1 MRAPASSPS
10 LSKNNP
16 TTSFLDGL
24 HSAGF
29 TTNDELTNLY
39 TSYRAECPE
48 VGMFKADWSLP
59 EPTQDKYRG
68 LLVCP
73 WCNRFRYDLQ
83 GVILSKL
90 FRL

>member
-1 MRAPASSPS
+1 M
-10 LSKNNP
+10 
-16 TTSFLDGL
+16 
-24 HSAGF
+24 
-29 TTNDELTNLY
+29 NDELTNLY
-39 TSYRAECPE
+39 TSYRAEHPE

-68 LLVCP
+68 LPGCP